1 MSKQHLDHGE
11 EETMEKEGE
20 DLSSLGKDLMQMVE
34 ELENLAKARRSL
46 ENDVVAARHS
56 LAKERKIVQQFR
68 NDHRRLADEALE
80 MEIRSRRLN
89 ESFLNRDHEVQ
100 SLSREV
106 ENLETELLILSQERL
121 EAKRVLEFEKSMK
134 QELMG
139 TLAKAN
145 REYQAQMHEREISK
159 RDIAVHTRACANARS
174 RIEGFKDA
182 HADLLNKLQY
192 S

>member
-1 MSKQHLDHGE
+1 MIC
-11 EETMEKEGE
+11 
-20 DLSSLGKDLMQMVE
+20 SL
-34 ELENLAKARRSL
+34 N
-46 ENDVVAARHS
+46 
-56 LAKERKIVQQFR
+56 RKIVQQFR

-145 REYQAQMHEREISK
+145 REYQAQMVMTSLY
-159 RDIAVHTRACANARS
+159 
-174 RIEGFKDA
+174 F
-182 HADLLNKLQY
+182 DLITMFSL
-192 S
+192 